1 MTRADPGGRGA
12 AGGAEKGSAAG
23 WRGMPGWLNLHRSQP
38 PLYIRPDHLVSQ
50 LPRMISR
57 RFLDL

>member
-12 AGGAEKGSAAG
+12 AGGAEKGSAVG

-38 PLYIRPDHLVSQ
+38 PLYIRPDHLVS
-50 LPRMISR
+50 
-57 RFLDL
+57 